1 MYVIIGACHM
11 NQTTSEEQASM
22 NTKDNRR
29 KYPPF
34 FEKMVPI
41 MLGVIGV
48 LVVLLL
54 VIIFGVALGLL

>member
-1 MYVIIGACHM
+1 M
-11 NQTTSEEQASM
+11 S
-22 NTKDNRR
+22 TKNNKRQ
-29 KYPPF
+29 YPPL
-34 FEKMVPI
+34 FEKLVPI

>member
-1 MYVIIGACHM
+1 M
-11 NQTTSEEQASM
+11 S
-22 NTKDNRR
+22 TKSSRR
-29 KYPPF
+29 QYPPF
-34 FEKMVPI
+34 FEKLVPI